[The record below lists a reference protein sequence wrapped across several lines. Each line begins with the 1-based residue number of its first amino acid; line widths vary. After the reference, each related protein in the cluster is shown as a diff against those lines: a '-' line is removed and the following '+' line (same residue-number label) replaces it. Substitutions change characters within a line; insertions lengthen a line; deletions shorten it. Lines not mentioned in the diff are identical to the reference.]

1 MTASKFSLRAP
12 YARRIPDPVFGDEKG
27 MVRHILFVP
36 VREVPSGMPL
46 DPNARTPN
54 INRSVYREIER
65 HLLEEE
71 GEPGTFHLKNR
82 GVVMIADKVEQRGED
97 VYVVSVQEGQG
108 ILDGGHTYTL
118 ITDYEQGGEQE
129 LPEDQWVK
137 FEVLTHV
144 PSAWVAELA
153 GGLNTSIQVKQM
165 SLAELAGMFN
175 WIKDELEDEP
185 YAGSIAYRENENA
198 PFDAR
203 DLAAL
208 LAMFN
213 VERFPNDGDTHPVEA
228 YSSKAKVLEWF
239 KKDPEHFESL
249 RPILKDILVLHDTI
263 RYSSQERW
271 NEAGGSYGK
280 LAFVERRQRGAFEF
294 PFIGKSKQFRLTNGA
309 LYPILASF
317 RWMVDVA
324 DDGTIGWRGGFDHV
338 LATWEDSAEELLR
351 TVNQASVELGRNPN
365 AVGKSKNLWASL
377 HKVVAM
383 RDLMATRFAN
393 R

>member
-1 MTASKFSLRAP
+1 MTASTFELYAP
-12 YARRIPDPVFGDEKG
+12 YARRVPDPVFGDDKG

-36 VREVPSGMPL
+36 VRDVPAGIQL

-54 INRSVYREIER
+54 INRSVYRDIKS
-65 HLLEEE
+65 HLFEEE

-82 GVVMIADKVEQRGED
+82 GIVMIADKVEQRGED
-97 VYVVSVQEGQG
+97 NYRVTIEPGQG

-118 ITDYEQGGEQE
+118 ITDEQRGDQV

-144 PSAWVAELA
+144 PPEWIAELA

-165 SLAELAGMFN
+165 SLDDLAGLFS
-175 WIKDELEDEP
+175 WIKDELKGEP
-185 YAGSIAYRENENA
+185 YFDKIAFRENEQGA
-198 PFDAR
+198 VDAR
-203 DLAAL
+203 DLVAF

-213 VERFPNDGDTHPVEA
+213 IDRFPNDGDGQPVEA

-239 KKDPEHFESL
+239 EKDPQHFEAM

-263 RYSSQERW
+263 RFTSQTHW
-271 NEAGGSYGK
+271 NDAGGSFGK
-280 LAFVERRQRGAFEF
+280 LAFVEGRKRGEFEF
-294 PFIGKSKQFRLTNGA
+294 PFIAKSKQYRLTNGA
-309 LYPILASF
+309 LYPVLASF
-317 RWMVDVA
+317 RWMVEKDENGVVC
-324 DDGTIGWRGGFDHV
+324 WRGGFPAV
-338 LATWEDSAEELLR
+338 LKTWDASAEELLR
-351 TVNQASVELGRNPN
+351 TVNQASAELGRNPN

-383 RDLMATRFAN
+383 RDLIATRFDK
-393 R
+393 